1 MQYVSQQGMRSSLNS
16 TLPPPPGLG
25 TGQQGS
31 DEVVPSN
38 INVCPTS
45 SDAGFPVL
53 SDTAVSTTCPV
64 LNNPMGTF
72 SGNSITDEDQ
82 FGTDMPMDHRK
93 RSSWHTIWSNSLATP
108 GPLAQYH
115 TNQQTQLM
123 RRLSLR
129 FTNSIGSNSSGSTS
143 GFGSA
148 TFGSSFSA
156 VGDTSFDSSRRSSRN
171 ACASDISD
179 AFRPAVQ
186 SNVGHVTIA
195 DENFL
200 SGWTA
205 TTDSGLSVIGAAK
218 SPRALLGSGS
228 LMSATRH
235 SMTGTGC
242 GNVRAEFGH
251 GLNNPLTVVRTNS
264 PGSAGTNNTDVFE
277 DTTRLPC
284 EVGAATHVTPGSGRR
299 HHSTSCVTA
308 GKGGGPSFWP
318 SDPDSG
324 CKSRVCD
331 NSDTQGRKVVSRK
344 GNIFKPRQDF
354 TVFQTLPVHKRNAY
368 FIQMDDD
375 SCTGNEDTRAFLL
388 AQLTNHRISEVSC
401 LACHQALIVYDHFPV
416 VDGIF
421 FISPICHRST
431 SPCGRRSTGGLR
443 VTWHTNGIPT
453 GIQPSKLS
461 GANADLEEVSQGYVH
476 KLLGSGLMVVPP
488 PGCLGPRQQIAGNH
502 AGPDGNDTVQHHSHS
517 HQYHYPYHQQHNS
530 TTGRHGGGG
539 RQERYLH
546 ALCMNCLHAGV
557 PENSEDAA
565 VATERTGGIYCR
577 SCLRPWSGAT
587 LLVGGLYTYDV
598 LAAWPCC
605 PDRLTCN
612 TCGRHL
618 VTTSDST
625 TANGRSEPAG
635 NVEKENANVG
645 QQFNLTYPFPF
656 FSQYSQLIT
665 CPYCSKV
672 DYHFVKQFDQQF
684 RADIGSQ
691 FRSGTG

>member
-1 MQYVSQQGMRSSLNS
+1 MIKQYLKRFVIVRFVQKDCCIISF
-16 TLPPPPGLG
+16 
-25 TGQQGS
+25 
-31 DEVVPSN
+31 
-38 INVCPTS
+38 CPT
-45 SDAGFPVL
+45 PL
-53 SDTAVSTTCPV
+53 SHPHV
-64 LNNPMGTF
+64 
-72 SGNSITDEDQ
+72 
-82 FGTDMPMDHRK
+82 
-93 RSSWHTIWSNSLATP
+93 
-108 GPLAQYH
+108 
-115 TNQQTQLM
+115 

-156 VGDTSFDSSRRSSRN
+156 VGDTSIDSSRRSSRN

-179 AFRPAVQ
+179 VFRPAVQ

-205 TTDSGLSVIGAAK
+205 TTDSGLSVIGAAN

-228 LMSATRH
+228 LLSATRH
-235 SMTGTGC
+235 SMTGPGC
-242 GNVRAEFGH
+242 GNVRAEFGQ
-251 GLNNPLTVVRTNS
+251 GLNNPLTVKRTNS

-277 DTTRLPC
+277 DTTQLPC
-284 EVGAATHVTPGSGRR
+284 EVGSATHVTPGSGRR

-318 SDPDSG
+318 SDPDPG
-324 CKSRVCD
+324 CKSRVCN

-354 TVFQTLPVHKRNAY
+354 TVFQ
-368 FIQMDDD
+368 
-375 SCTGNEDTRAFLL
+375 
-388 AQLTNHRISEVSC
+388 
-401 LACHQALIVYDHFPV
+401 
-416 VDGIF
+416 
-421 FISPICHRST
+421 
-431 SPCGRRSTGGLR
+431 
-443 VTWHTNGIPT
+443 
-453 GIQPSKLS
+453 
-461 GANADLEEVSQGYVH
+461 
-476 KLLGSGLMVVPP
+476 
-488 PGCLGPRQQIAGNH
+488 
-502 AGPDGNDTVQHHSHS
+502 
-517 HQYHYPYHQQHNS
+517 YHYPYHQQHNS
-530 TTGRHGGGG
+530 NTGRHGGGG

-557 PENSEDAA
+557 PANSEDATI
-565 VATERTGGIYCR
+565 ATERTEGIYCR

-635 NVEKENANVG
+635 NMEKENANVG
-645 QQFNLTYPFPF
+645 QQFSLTYPFPF

-684 RADIGSQ
+684 RTDIGPQ